1 MSSTKSYFIYVLLL
15 HALLKNMLQGNLR
28 VYIKIKLH
36 VFSNIQLIRNHFA
49 TERSIFEFLQ
59 N

>member
-28 VYIKIKLH
+28 VYVKINYMC
-36 VFSNIQLIRNHFA
+36 FQIYS
-49 TERSIFEFLQ
+49 
-59 N
+59 